1 MIINKFFLASI
12 LINSI
17 YGQNNTIQTGCTTP
31 ICVFSNQNLRFG
43 SGYEN
48 SINSAGLFVQPWYYS
63 YISNSWYKLT
73 FSNYPLDTA
82 IGSGYGNSHW
92 SGSTVVD
99 LYTLTPSNIE
109 NDYSNFIVSSQDSST
124 TVGYGKIIARRSYVL
139 NNNNI
144 ILENTFSLGRNDS
157 FVKTIT
163 SIINNSPN
171 IINNLLIWIGTRDDF
186 VGVTDVNTK
195 TRGNLIN
202 GSFVAITANDQDS
215 YAIMITNTNEG
226 VLFYSETSGVMTS
239 YAYCCSFSNVYN
251 TNPRTIL
258 PSTPSPTDGSYA
270 AVLPLGNISGSG
282 SGNIIWYYAA
292 GAVSTLSSVSQ
303 SVATAQIADIVVP
316 TFTSTFSTLPVID
329 VSNQETSSNIQS
341 NSLIVSPSNQQ
352 SNSYIVSP
360 SNIYSNSFIVTSTE
374 KPSNSFLVSPSNIES
389 YSFLVSPSNIES
401 NSFLVSPSVLQ
412 SNSLIVSPSDIESYT
427 IIVSPTNIPSYS
439 LIVSSSNIKTYS
451 SYITPSSKISNLF
464 SISSSVSNTP
474 SNYYTIS
481 ALNTL
486 SSTQTQSKSLINTDK
501 IISVQLNN
509 DIVSN
514 FIVINVVTIFVIFS
528 VVCLLLCCVYGII
541 IYRKKNNYCEE
552 CKKHLNHKNILKTD
566 TNPDHLKLAFVDSI
580 DEVTSVDNNLKIP
593 NYIN

>member
-1 MIINKFFLASI
+1 MLNKFFLVSI

-17 YGQNNTIQTGCTTP
+17 YGQNNTIQTGCSTP
-31 ICVFSNQNLRFG
+31 TCVFSNQNLRFG

-48 SINSAGLFVQPWYYS
+48 SINNAGLFVQPWYYS

-73 FSNYPLDTA
+73 FSAYPLDTA
-82 IGSGYGNSHW
+82 IGTGYGSSHW
-92 SGSTVVD
+92 SRSTVVD
-99 LYTLTPSNIE
+99 LYSLTPSNIE
-109 NDYSNFIVSSQDSST
+109 NDYSNYIVSSQDSSV
-124 TVGYGKIIARRSYVL
+124 TVGYGKIIVRRSYVL

-163 SIINNSPN
+163 RIINNSTN
-171 IINNLLIWIGTRDDF
+171 TINNVLIWIGTRDDF

-239 YAYCCSFSNVYN
+239 YAFCCSFSNVYN

-270 AVLPLGNISGSG
+270 AVLPLGNISSSS

-303 SVATAQIADIVVP
+303 SVATAQIEDVVIP
-316 TFTSTFSTLPVID
+316 TFTSTFTSTLPVID
-329 VSNQETSSNIQS
+329 VSNQETPSNIQS

-352 SNSYIVSP
+352 SNSYIVTP
-360 SNIYSNSFIVTSTE
+360 SNIYSNSFIGTSTE
-374 KPSNSFLVSPSNIES
+374 KPSNSF
-389 YSFLVSPSNIES
+389 
-401 NSFLVSPSVLQ
+401 
-412 SNSLIVSPSDIESYT
+412 IVSPSDIPSYS

-439 LIVSSSNIKTYS
+439 IIVSSSNIKTYS
-451 SYITPSSKISNLF
+451 SYITPSTKESNLF

-474 SNYYTIS
+474 SNYQTIS
-481 ALNTL
+481 SINTI
-486 SSTQTQSKSLINTDK
+486 SSTQSQSKSVINTDK

-514 FIVINVVTIFVIFS
+514 FIVINVVSIFIIFGVIS
-528 VVCLLLCCVYGII
+528 ILLCCAYGIL
-541 IYRKKNNYCEE
+541 IYMKRKNYCEE
-552 CKKHLNHKNILKTD
+552 CKKNLNNKNLVKTD
-566 TNPDHLKLAFVDSI
+566 IHPNHLRLAFVDSN
-580 DEVTSVDNNLKIP
+580 DEVTTTTGDNNVKIP